1 MIHIH
6 NCAMYIV
13 HLNKVKLDNLGRMT
27 MFPGLSHVHD
37 ESETWIVQAG
47 TRPPSAEVGVGRV
60 CS

>member
-1 MIHIH
+1 
-6 NCAMYIV
+6 MYIV
-13 HLNKVKLDNLGRMT
+13 HLNKVKLDNLGRMI